1 MKTKCFCGSHFFI
14 DHFNGLS
21 FIKPKVYYHLLHRQL
36 DLKYS
41 IFECV
46 FCRRMYLACQSFSDT
61 IEELTPISEVDY
73 NRVNALITR
82 AKLIGKGYP
91 HFNEKFGMNLITN
104 NLKRLE
110 IDPYH
115 PQA

>member
-1 MKTKCFCGSHFFI
+1 M
-14 DHFNGLS
+14 
-21 FIKPKVYYHLLHRQL
+21 
-36 DLKYS
+36 
-41 IFECV
+41 
-46 FCRRMYLACQSFSDT
+46 
-61 IEELTPISEVDY
+61 
-73 NRVNALITR
+73 R
-82 AKLIGKGYP
+82 AKLTGKGYP